1 MKRLPTRRQQS
12 GLAAVEFA
20 IVGALAITLIF
31 AVLEIARAF
40 FVANALTEATRR
52 GARMAVVCPVNDP
65 AIAQVATFNA
75 PGAGNES
82 PIVNGLDTGD
92 IVMRYLDQDG
102 EEIEDPSHDSTPPA
116 GFLRIRYV
124 QVSVVNFEHQL
135 VIPFASVT
143 FTMPEFTTTLPRES
157 LGIPRSGTAPTP
169 C

>member
-1 MKRLPTRRQQS
+1 MNRLLTRRRQS
-12 GLAAVEFA
+12 GVAVVEFA
-20 IVGALAITLIF
+20 IVGALALILIF

-75 PGAGNES
+75 PGAGNVS
-82 PIVNGLDTGD
+82 PVVNGLDTGD
-92 IVMRYLDQDG
+92 IVLRYLDRNG
-102 EEIEDPSHDSTPPA
+102 LEIEDPDPA
-116 GFLRIRYV
+116 LPADFLRIRYI
-124 QVSVVNFEHQL
+124 QVSVSDFQHEL
-135 VIPFASVT
+135 IIPFFNLT

-157 LGIPRSGTAPTP
+157 LGIPRSGTGPQP